1 MIRRVCKD
9 LVPLVGRAAQSI
21 RCFTRAGSTLW
32 LALLLMTLA
41 GCGKVVDL
49 AAERHAKAVKALIDL
64 GAEVKDVEDEV
75 THDRGTYVIL
85 YREHF
90 SPDGRLHNDV
100 LTLIR
105 EIQVLFLGVI
115 NTPVTDDAMPDLAR
129 LPNLRVLNATVT
141 RLTDRGLKLI
151 ATSRDIRLLKL
162 NRTLITDEGLDAL
175 REMPSLRLI
184 YLGETRLT
192 NEALPQ
198 LAKMPQLEAIKLT
211 SLPIDDEGLKAI
223 ADMPRLRFLALDGTA
238 ITDAGLPHLDFL
250 PKLGYLDL
258 QNTAVTSEAIAAFQK
273 RHPQCFI
280 KD

>member
-1 MIRRVCKD
+1 MIHRAAQD
-9 LVPLVGRAAQSI
+9 LVPLAGWVAQSI
-21 RCFTRAGSTLW
+21 RCLSHAPSTLG
-32 LALLLMTLA
+32 LALLLMTLP
-41 GCGKVVDL
+41 GCGKAVDL

-64 GAEVKDVEDEV
+64 GAEVKDVQDEV
-75 THDRGTYVIL
+75 TQDRGTYVVL

-90 SPDGRLHNDV
+90 SPDGRLHSDV

-105 EIQVLFLGVI
+105 EIQVLFLGVV
-115 NTPVTDDAMPDLAR
+115 NTPVTDDAMSDLAR

-162 NRTLITDEGLDAL
+162 SRTRISDEGLEAL

-184 YLGETRLT
+184 YLGETQLT
-192 NEALPQ
+192 NDALPQ
-198 LAKMPQLEAIKLT
+198 LAKMTQLEAIKLT

-238 ITDAGLPHLDFL
+238 ITDAGLPLLDFL

-258 QNTAVTSEAIAAFQK
+258 QNTAITSEAIAAFQK